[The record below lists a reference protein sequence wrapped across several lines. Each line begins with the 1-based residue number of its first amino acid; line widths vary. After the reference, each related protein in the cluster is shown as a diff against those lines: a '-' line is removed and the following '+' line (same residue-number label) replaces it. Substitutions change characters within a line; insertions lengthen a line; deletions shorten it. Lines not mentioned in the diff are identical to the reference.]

1 MVQKK
6 GEPKFIIWSPPT
18 FRKIVLG
25 VLNIGIWN
33 MVVERK
39 KILAH
44 CFKCFVKNF
53 PIYKK

>member
-39 KILAH
+39 KDFGTL
-44 CFKCFVKNF
+44 F
-53 PIYKK
+53 

>member
-25 VLNIGIWN
+25 VLNVAIWN

-39 KILAH
+39 KDFGTL
-44 CFKCFVKNF
+44 F
-53 PIYKK
+53 